1 MVFLRSHKSNKREAF
16 LFILKKYDFLFLEFD
31 FTSGDAGASN
41 TYPMQCS
48 ALRKSGFVMIKVN
61 AMTCSK
67 IPWNQFHNKKATY
80 SHILK
85 YLLVI
90 QRIFL
95 KPRDNNKTQFGIFS
109 ELPYY
114 FEFIHNEIV
123 MFYTEFFTGKVVFW
137 CFF

>member
-1 MVFLRSHKSNKREAF
+1 MTIKKSLVSNIFFYRITTYLEISIMSWFYYRIYLTYSGHLHCFMTISWTSWLLNTYVIALGIMMLRLQRWFSSRSHKSNKREAF

-67 IPWNQFHNKKATY
+67 I
-80 SHILK
+80 S
-85 YLLVI
+85 
-90 QRIFL
+90 
-95 KPRDNNKTQFGIFS
+95 
-109 ELPYY
+109 
-114 FEFIHNEIV
+114 
-123 MFYTEFFTGKVVFW
+123 
-137 CFF
+137 